1 VSYRSQA
8 VALFDRRKR
17 SSFGGIQ
24 LLGNTAFRARTLEA
38 LQLLSS
44 CADFAVVEHHLV
56 LIKQGVRSG
65 MKAWT
70 KPPAFIV
77 GTATWQHSTVWYAG
91 VLAHEAY
98 HSKLYHDAKARCGR
112 SEPPAETWTGA
123 EAEKK
128 CLVFQRRVLIAL
140 GADSTVIAYI
150 EKQLE
155 NPTYQGRNTRWA
167 AWLDYLKRWW

>member
-1 VSYRSQA
+1 
-8 VALFDRRKR
+8 VALFGGRKR

-24 LLGNTAFRARTLEA
+24 LFGSAAFRARTLEA

-44 CADFAVVEHHLV
+44 CSDFDVVERHV
-56 LIKQGVRSG
+56 ALIKQGTRSG
-65 MKAWT
+65 MKAWA
-70 KPPAFIV
+70 KQPAFTV

-91 VLAHEAY
+91 VVAHEAY
-98 HSKLYHDAKARCGR
+98 HSKLYHDAKAATGET
-112 SEPPAETWTGA
+112 EPPADTWTGA

-128 CLVFQRRVLIAL
+128 CLVFQRQVLIAL
-140 GADSTVIAYI
+140 DADAVVIAYI

-155 NPTYQGRNTRWA
+155 NPTYQGRNTGLQ